1 LKLSVSTNIHDYKRT
16 LKRAQR
22 KQLPFAYMLAL
33 NSTAKQ
39 AWRATRKSMR
49 ESFNRPIESYL
60 VSGVLYQ
67 QAEKNKD
74 IDRMFARVYIEDF
87 GDKGQARKSIM
98 KPHIEGGDRRQ
109 KKSER
114 LMLGPG
120 RYHYPGRSAARN
132 RFGNLHTAQI
142 VKAISDVGR
151 NTDATQN
158 TKRKKKRYFA
168 INTRKQKTIIMQR
181 NGNSVTP
188 FLVEGRKPTYKKRFM
203 FYEVIE
209 KTVNKNFRRNM
220 DRAMRQAMKT
230 AK

>member
-1 LKLSVSTNIHDYKRT
+1 MKLSVSTNIHDYKRT

-22 KQLPFAYMLAL
+22 KKLPEAYERAL
-33 NSTAKQ
+33 NDTAFK
-39 AWRATRKSMR
+39 AMAAARKHMRAVFDK
-49 ESFNRPIESYL
+49 PIEKYL
-60 VSGVLYQ
+60 VSGILV
-67 QAEKNKD
+67 EKAKQDKD
-74 IDRMFARVYIEDF
+74 IDKMFARIDMEDF

-158 TKRKKKRYFA
+158 TKRKKKKYFA
-168 INTRKQKTIIMQR
+168 INTNKQRTIIMQR

-209 KTVNKNFRRNM
+209 KAINKNFKRSMDRNM
-220 DRAMRQAMKT
+220 RYVMK
-230 AK
+230 KKP

>member
-22 KQLPFAYMLAL
+22 KKLPEAYERAL
-33 NSTAKQ
+33 NDTAFK
-39 AWRATRKSMR
+39 AMAAARKHMRAVFDK
-49 ESFNRPIESYL
+49 PIEKYL
-60 VSGVLYQ
+60 VSGILV
-67 QAEKNKD
+67 EKAKQDKD
-74 IDRMFARVYIEDF
+74 IDKMFARIDMEDF

-158 TKRKKKRYFA
+158 TKRKKKKYFA
-168 INTRKQKTIIMQR
+168 INTNKQRTIIMQR

-209 KTVNKNFRRNM
+209 KAINKNFKRSMDRNM
-220 DRAMRQAMKT
+220 RYVMK
-230 AK
+230 KKP

>member
-1 LKLSVSTNIHDYKRT
+1 MKLSVSTNIHDYKRT

-22 KQLPFAYMLAL
+22 KKLPEAYERAL
-33 NSTAKQ
+33 NDTAFK
-39 AWRATRKSMR
+39 AMAAARKHMRAVFDK
-49 ESFNRPIESYL
+49 PIEKYL
-60 VSGVLYQ
+60 VSGILV
-67 QAEKNKD
+67 EKAKQDKD
-74 IDRMFARVYIEDF
+74 IDKMFARIDMEDF

-151 NTDATQN
+151 NTDSAQN
-158 TKRKKKRYFA
+158 TKRKKKKYFA
-168 INTRKQKTIIMQR
+168 INTNKQRTIIMQR

-209 KTVNKNFRRNM
+209 KAINKNFKRSMDRNM
-220 DRAMRQAMKT
+220 RYVMK
-230 AK
+230 KKP